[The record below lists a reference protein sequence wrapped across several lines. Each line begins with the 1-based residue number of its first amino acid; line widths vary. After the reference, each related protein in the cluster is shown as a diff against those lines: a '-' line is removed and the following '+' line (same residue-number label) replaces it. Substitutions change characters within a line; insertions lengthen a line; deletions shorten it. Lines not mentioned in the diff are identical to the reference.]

1 MVLCVSLEGNSGQA
15 SESRTLQ
22 ESKPQSGT
30 NSREKE
36 KDGKRE
42 FSSGQKRREK
52 RRKKKSS
59 SVPKLRRRSSSKI
72 GNVAEQY
79 LQKILLSYFQ
89 AMDPFNTGLIYAENF
104 FQVKD
109 S

>member
-1 MVLCVSLEGNSGQA
+1 MVLCVFLEGNSGQA

-30 NSREKE
+30 NSRGKE
-36 KDGKRE
+36 KDGERE
-42 FSSGQKRREK
+42 LYSGQKRREK
-52 RRKKKSS
+52 RRKKKSH
-59 SVPKLRRRSSSKI
+59 VPKLRRQSSSKI

-79 LQKILLSYFQ
+79 LQAILLSNFQ
-89 AMDPFNTGLIYAENF
+89 LMDPYNTGLINAEKF